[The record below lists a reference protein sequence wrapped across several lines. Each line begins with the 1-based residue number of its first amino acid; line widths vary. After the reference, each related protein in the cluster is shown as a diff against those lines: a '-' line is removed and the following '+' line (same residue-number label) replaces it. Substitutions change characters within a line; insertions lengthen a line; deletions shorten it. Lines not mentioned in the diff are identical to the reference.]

1 MARMPGIIWDPL
13 PENRTE
19 PFINPSQIILHTAV
33 DGNLNIPDYFRRRD
47 VFVESHFWIER
58 DGTITQMVDTN
69 RQADANY
76 LANHTAIS
84 IETEDDGDPE
94 GNPWTSA
101 QLNSLIETVQWA
113 AETHGIPIRRCPSS
127 TAPGVGWHSMWSYP
141 DPINLRGRPKPS
153 PWTPSLGK
161 TCPGSTRIKQIVN
174 IVLPAAAGE
183 PVDPGNG
190 GGGSDDRATLK
201 LGAQGRLVRRVQEFF
216 KIPEDGDFGQN
227 TEAAVKAFQLGQ
239 GLVTDGVVGDKTWAR
254 IDNPDTVFETHSSR
268 YLPYTLWLRSPF
280 SERSQYQALTRI
292 LNAELLLPPSII
304 FSEASDAAVRGFQ
317 RGANLVVDG
326 LCGKTTWGTL
336 FIGSPED
343 D

>member
-1 MARMPGIIWDPL
+1 MARMPGVIWDPL

-58 DGTITQMVDTN
+58 DGTVTQMIDTN

-76 LANHTAIS
+76 RANNTAIS

-94 GNPWTSA
+94 GIPWSSA
-101 QLNSLIETVQWA
+101 QLNSIIETVQWA

-127 TAPGVGWHSMWSYP
+127 TAPGIGWHSMWSYP
-141 DPINLRGRPKPS
+141 DPINLRGRPMPS

-183 PVDPGNG
+183 RPSTGDGDGDGEDRPTLQL
-190 GGGSDDRATLK
+190 GST
-201 LGAQGRLVRRVQEFF
+201 GRVVRRVQEFF
-216 KIPEDGDFGQN
+216 KIPEDGDFGPV
-227 TEAAVKAFQLGQ
+227 TDAAVKAFQLGQ
-239 GLVTDGVVGDKTWAR
+239 GLTTDGIIGDITWGR
-254 IDNPDTVFETHSSR
+254 IDEPDTVFETHTSR

-292 LNAELLLPPSII
+292 LNTELLLFPSSQ
-304 FSEASDAAVRGFQ
+304 FNVNTDAAVRGFQ

-336 FIGSPED
+336 FIGNPD
-343 D
+343 DD